1 MRIGLE
7 WGCPFVLC
15 WQMYNNEFADG
26 RENGYW
32 LIDEKVVLFSTQT
45 SRYPEVVHVFRRD

>member
-15 WQMYNNEFADG
+15 WQMYNNEIK
-26 RENGYW
+26 NGT
-32 LIDEKVVLFSTQT
+32 EKG
-45 SRYPEVVHVFRRD
+45 Y